1 MARQIDLPESNSPSG
16 ARRIEV
22 KDNDISRFRSLV
34 SAPVKGLLKE
44 LPTFANL
51 TNPVTFLM
59 PRDKYEAEIEKILP
73 TQPEFAEKA
82 LERFGRT
89 APYLA
94 AGGEG
99 ILPSLARGGLS
110 ALAGQAT
117 EEMGGGPLA
126 QGVAE
131 LGAFAS
137 PSLARKI
144 IPSNAQQKAIL
155 NLGRKHGMSEKQL
168 APLMPSDSKRKYFG
182 KIASKGEAIQEKLR
196 DTKEGIGNI
205 MEGLKNSP
213 EAEGFLSPKS
223 LNNFASEMQ
232 KIGLD
237 MPHNLRV
244 QLKNDAQDLVRA
256 AQKSGGVSGKELINF
271 FRDVSSRYNLGKA
284 QLQRFKDPI
293 KRAVTSISPELGNDF
308 EVSNK
313 MWERNAKMRSSLKA
327 NEYEDLIN
335 MGEAGAL
342 GIGAITGNIGLITKI
357 LGIFGGRKFAA
368 DMLTNPRLQNLIY
381 KTFKSIKGN
390 KLPIAKKTADILLE
404 EYKKESE

>member
-1 MARQIDLPESNSPSG
+1 MARQIDLPESKSPTG
-16 ARRIEV
+16 ARRIEI

-73 TQPEFAEKA
+73 TQPEFTEKA

-126 QGVAE
+126 QGIAE
-131 LGAFAS
+131 IGAFSA

-155 NLGRKHGMSEKQL
+155 DLGRKHGMTEKQL
-168 APLMPSDSKRKYFG
+168 APLMPSDAKRKLFG
-182 KIASKGEAIQEKLR
+182 QLASKGEAIQEKLS
-196 DTKEGIGNI
+196 DTRTGISNV
-205 MEGLKNSP
+205 MDSLKNNP
-213 EAEGFLSPKS
+213 EATGFLSSGELK
-223 LNNFASEMQ
+223 NFAKEMYD
-232 KIGLD
+232 IGLD

-244 QLKNDAQDLVRA
+244 QLKNDAQDLVNA
-256 AQKSGGVSGKELINF
+256 AIKSGGVNGKELINF
-271 FRDVSSRYNLGKA
+271 FRDVNSRYNLGKA
-284 QLQRFKDPI
+284 QLQRFKGPI
-293 KRAVTSISPELGNDF
+293 KKAISSISPELGKDF
-308 EVSNK
+308 EITNK
-313 MWERNAKMRSSLKA
+313 MWERNAKMRKALKA
-327 NEYEDLIN
+327 NEYEDMLKL
-335 MGEAGAL
+335 GEAGAL
-342 GIGAITGNIGLITKI
+342 GIGIITGNSGLINKI
-357 LGIFGGRKFAA
+357 IGFFGGRKLAA
-368 DMLTNPRLQNLIY
+368 AMLTNPRMQNLVY
-381 KTFKSIKGN
+381 KMFKAVKNN
-390 KLPIAKKTADILLE
+390 KLPIVKKTADIIIN
-404 EYKKESE
+404 EYKESEN